1 MHNLSSKDCSSSSY
15 KPAARVAHIWDL
27 NHAKKGKGRENMSY
41 TNVATICRLPDKTK
55 MQKKKRKEKN
65 KVTGVARIGV

>member
-1 MHNLSSKDCSSSSY
+1 
-15 KPAARVAHIWDL
+15 
-27 NHAKKGKGRENMSY
+27 MSY